1 MCSHAATILAKRTSR
16 LFWWGE
22 KVNGIYLLNRDERE
36 NFDRIGGK
44 KRVITVKK
52 KILHFS
58 EIFVW
63 GLVSY
68 TIYTSFFF
76 FKILHKS
83 PHITLFLH

>member
-44 KRVITVKK
+44 KE
-52 KILHFS
+52 L
-58 EIFVW
+58 
-63 GLVSY
+63 L
-68 TIYTSFFF
+68 
-76 FKILHKS
+76 L
-83 PHITLFLH
+83 

>member
-36 NFDRIGGK
+36 NFDRIGWK

-52 KILHFS
+52 KNIAFQRDFCL
-58 EIFVW
+58 
-63 GLVSY
+63 GAC
-68 TIYTSFFF
+68 
-76 FKILHKS
+76 
-83 PHITLFLH
+83 FLY